1 MPLELV
7 ARLSADEG
15 YLGAMEILSR
25 DDVERGTAP
34 SGDRD
39 CPVAR
44 SQVLAGGSAA
54 AQPGDFRFARPS

>member
-15 YLGAMEILSR
+15 YLGVMEILSR
-25 DDVERGTAP
+25 HDVERGTAP
-34 SGDRD
+34 SGDAT
-39 CPVAR
+39 AR
-44 SQVLAGGSAA
+44 AHEAQVLAGGSAA